1 MRPLLWLPAFEQIG
15 KGLHHACD
23 EILDEPLPEHWVDL
37 IDRLNAEEALR
48 TNRGATRGKLRI
60 GCIGRE

>member
-1 MRPLLWLPAFEQIG
+1 MRPLLWVPAFEQIG

-37 IDRLNAEEALR
+37 IDRLNAEEAAENQSWGQAEQR
-48 TNRGATRGKLRI
+48 A
-60 GCIGRE
+60 ES